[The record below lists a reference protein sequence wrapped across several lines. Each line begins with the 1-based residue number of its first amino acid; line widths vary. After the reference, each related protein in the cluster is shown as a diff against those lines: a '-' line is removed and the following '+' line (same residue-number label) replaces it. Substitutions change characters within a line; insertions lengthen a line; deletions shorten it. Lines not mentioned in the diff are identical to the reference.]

1 MDAMSLGKRIAD
13 LRKNQNMTQ
22 EELSEKLGV
31 SPQAVSKWETGAS
44 CPDITLL
51 PAIAALFGV
60 TIDSLLTDNPV
71 QETRIVAE
79 QERRPIE
86 DMLLRVI
93 VLSNKGDKVKVNM
106 PMPLVKM
113 GLEIGLSMPEV
124 NGMEALKGVDMVKV
138 LSMAEKGVIGKL
150 VEVESAEGDIVE
162 IFVE

>member
-1 MDAMSLGKRIAD
+1 MKTIGQNIAGY
-13 LRKNQNMTQ
+13 RKEKGITQ
-22 EELSEKLGV
+22 ETLAEICSV
-31 SPQAVSKWETGAS
+31 TPQAVSKWESGQS
-44 CPDITLL
+44 YPDITLL